1 MSTIVS
7 IQSQVVAGHVGN
19 AAAVPQMQ
27 DAGFTVLAVPTVL
40 FSNHP
45 GHGRFR
51 GRVTDPTLVADL
63 LLGLEEHGVLDDTVC
78 VVSGYLGS
86 RETGEAVAA
95 FVDRALVAGPGI
107 VYVCDPVMG
116 DTGSG
121 VFVAP
126 GVVDVLRDE
135 LARRAHVLTPNQF
148 ELGLLV
154 SGSAVAAPGEGSLD
168 DLAAAARTLIGPVQ
182 HGVVVTGC
190 YLVDTEPGV
199 IETVVVERESV
210 TRVPSI
216 KESDAPNGTGDL
228 FNGALTAALAS
239 GATLP
244 DAARDAADAVSRAL
258 RWTAEQ
264 GSRHLLLPPT
274 GWDPA
279 AR

>member
-1 MSTIVS
+1 MSTVIS

-19 AAAVPQMQ
+19 AAAVPQMHA
-27 DAGFTVLAVPTVL
+27 AGLTVLAVPTVL

-63 LLGLEEHGVLDDTVC
+63 LLGLEEHGVLDDTVSI
-78 VVSGYLGS
+78 VSGYLGS

-107 VYVCDPVMG
+107 LYVCDPVMG

-126 GVVDVLRDE
+126 GVVEVLRDE
-135 LARRAHVLTPNQF
+135 LVRRAHVLTPNQF

-154 SGSAVAAPGEGSLD
+154 TERPVDAPGTGSVD
-168 DLAAAARTLIGPVQ
+168 DLAAAARTLLGPTQ

-199 IETVVVERESV
+199 IETVVVERDTV

-228 FNGALTAALAS
+228 FNGALTAALAT
-239 GATLP
+239 GATLA
-244 DAARDAADAVSRAL
+244 DAARSAADAVSRAL
-258 RWTAEQ
+258 RWTATQ
-264 GSRHLLLPPT
+264 GSRHLLLPPD
-274 GWDPA
+274 GWAPA
-279 AR
+279 DA

>member
-1 MSTIVS
+1 MSTVVS

-27 DAGFTVLAVPTVL
+27 AAGLTVLAVPTVL

-63 LLGLEEHGVLDDTVC
+63 LLGLEEHGVLDDTVSI
-78 VVSGYLGS
+78 VSGYLGS

-107 VYVCDPVMG
+107 LYVCDPVMG

-126 GVVDVLRDE
+126 GVVEVLRDE
-135 LARRAHVLTPNQF
+135 LVRRAHVLTPNQF

-154 SGSAVAAPGEGSLD
+154 TERPVAAPGTGSVD
-168 DLAAAARTLIGPVQ
+168 DLAAAARTLLGPAQ
-182 HGVVVTGC
+182 LGVVVTGC

-199 IETVVVERESV
+199 IETVVVEGDTV

-228 FNGALTAALAS
+228 FNGALTAALAT
-239 GATLP
+239 GATLA
-244 DAARDAADAVSRAL
+244 DAARSAADAVSRAL
-258 RWTAEQ
+258 RWTATQ
-264 GSRHLLLPPT
+264 GSRHLLLPPD
-274 GWDPA
+274 GWAPA
-279 AR
+279 EA

>member
-1 MSTIVS
+1 MSTIIS

-27 DAGFTVLAVPTVL
+27 AAGLTVLAVPTVL

-51 GRVTDPTLVADL
+51 GRVTDPGLVADL
-63 LLGLEEHGVLDDTVC
+63 LLGLEEHGVLDDTVG

-95 FVDRALVAGPGI
+95 FVERALVAGPGI
-107 VYVCDPVMG
+107 LYVCDPVMG

-126 GVVDVLRDE
+126 GVVEVLRDE

-154 SGSAVAAPGEGSLD
+154 TQAPVAAPGAGTLE
-168 DLAAAARTLIGPVQ
+168 DLAAAARTLIGPAQ
-182 HGVVVTGC
+182 LGVVVTGC

-199 IETVVVERESV
+199 IETVVVERSTV

-228 FNGALTAALAS
+228 FNGALTAALATGS
-239 GATLP
+239 TLA
-244 DAARDAADAVSRAL
+244 DAARSAADAVSRAL
-258 RWTAEQ
+258 RWTAGQ
-264 GSRHLLLPPT
+264 GSRHLLLPPD
-274 GWDPA
+274 GWAPA
-279 AR
+279 GG